1 MKTIITYGTFDLFHQ
16 GHYNILKRAKEQ
28 GDYLIVGVTGEQY
41 DIERGKLNVSQTI
54 AERIENIR
62 RTGLA
67 DKIITEEYE
76 GQKISD
82 IKKYHVDVFVIG
94 SDWRGKFD
102 FLKEH
107 CEVLYLERT
116 KDISSTMLR
125 NKEISNIQFGIA
137 GSGRIAER
145 FVPESKY
152 VSGCNIRGVYS
163 RNIKNASKFC
173 NKFELEFCTDD
184 YEELVDK
191 CDVIYIATPHKLH
204 YQMTKSALK
213 KGKHVLCEKPITLN
227 SNQLIELYEIADKK
241 KLVLMEGI
249 KTAYSPGFNR
259 LIDLA
264 KFEVIGKICHID
276 ATFTKLENKSNREF
290 DFEQAGGSVNELA
303 SYPLLVVEKL
313 LGKPKAI
320 SYNSIYE
327 NNVDIF
333 TKINLEYEDA
343 FATLKVGL
351 GVKSEG
357 DLVISGTKGYI
368 YVFAPWWKTQ
378 EFEVRRENR
387 NLNKKYFIQFDGD
400 GLRYEISEFMK
411 LINCKKKESWM
422 LSRSNSINIVK
433 VIEDFSRLNIQN
445 MHN

>member
-1 MKTIITYGTFDLFHQ
+1 MKTIITYGTFDLFHK
-16 GHYNILKRAKEQ
+16 GHYNILKRAKEN

-54 AERIENIR
+54 AERIENVR
-62 RTGLA
+62 KTGLA

-82 IKKYHVDVFVIG
+82 IKKYNVDVFVIG
-94 SDWRGKFD
+94 SDWLGKFD

-125 NKEISNIQFGIA
+125 NIGNTNIQFGIA
-137 GSGRIAER
+137 GSGRIAKR
-145 FVPESKY
+145 FIPESKY

-163 RNIKNASKFC
+163 RNIENAKQFSSNFD
-173 NKFELEFCTDD
+173 LEFYTNN
-184 YEELVDK
+184 YEELLDK

-204 YQMTKSALK
+204 YKMTKAALE

-227 SNQLIELYEIADKK
+227 TDQLVELYKIADKNN
-241 KLVLMEGI
+241 LVLLEGI
-249 KTAYSPGFNR
+249 KTAFSPGFNR

-276 ATFTKLENKSNREF
+276 ASFTKLENKSLREF

-327 NNVDIF
+327 NKVDIF

-387 NLNKKYFIQFDGD
+387 NLNKKYFIPFDGD

-411 LINCKKKESWM
+411 LINDKRTESWM
-422 LSRSNSINIVK
+422 LSRKNSINITQI
-433 VIEDFSRLNIQN
+433 IEDFGKIGKK
-445 MHN
+445 